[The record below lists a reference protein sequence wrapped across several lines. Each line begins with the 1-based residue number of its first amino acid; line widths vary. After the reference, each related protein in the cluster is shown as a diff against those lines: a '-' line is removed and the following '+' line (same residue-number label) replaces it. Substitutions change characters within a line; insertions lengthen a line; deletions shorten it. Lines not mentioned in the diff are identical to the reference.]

1 MCVYTCGKVCVCVC
15 VRSNLKCV
23 FVCVGVWGEGEG
35 KYHDVLCV
43 NVLHS

>member
-1 MCVYTCGKVCVCVC
+1 MCVHVWEGVC